1 MDEAIV
7 LRRIERVFY
16 PDNEFEK
23 ETVVGIYDDGK
34 QASEA
39 LVKMAERGLPGYN
52 PIYGTYKDF
61 GETNREY
68 RIEKVDDDND
78 TIVYTIKYLLTN
90 WPINSNWDN
99 GPLYLRWHFGD

>member
-1 MDEAIV
+1 MDEVIV

-23 ETVVGIYDDGK
+23 ETVIAIYDNAK
-34 QASEA
+34 QASEE
-39 LVKMAERGLPGYN
+39 LVKIAERDLPN
-52 PIYGTYKDF
+52 HKPICGSYKEF

-90 WPINSNWDN
+90 WPLNNKYGSC
-99 GPLYLRWHFGD
+99 PLFLRWHFGG